1 MTNLM
6 SQLFKE
12 FFQSEKTAG
21 ILLLLAT
28 SVSLILANSGF
39 GEAYL
44 GLFKK
49 EIFGHQ
55 ILFWINDAL
64 MALFFLLVGLEIERE
79 LFAGELRDIKN
90 SMLPIFAA
98 LGGMLVP
105 AALYMLFNAR
115 TDFATGFGI
124 PMATDI
130 AFSLAILALL
140 GNRIPLSIKIFLT
153 ALAIIDDLGA
163 ILLIA
168 FAYNSGLSIIYLS
181 GAGLLIATM
190 WIMRKVGFMKWWH
203 YILPGIA
210 LWYAIHEAGIHS
222 TISGVILAFLIP
234 FKKDDDHC
242 PSFTLQH
249 LLHKPVAYF
258 ILPLFALANTALVI
272 SSESFAALSSTLS
285 MGIIFGLV
293 IGKPLGIFLFCYAA
307 VQTGVA
313 RKLPDIE
320 WAHILGVGFLA
331 GIGFTMSIFISILAF
346 PNETYINISKLS
358 ILMASFISAG
368 VGYGILRYLFDRK
381 LVSPS

>member
-28 SVSLILANSGF
+28 SFSLILANSVF
-39 GEAYL
+39 GETYL

-49 EIFGHQ
+49 ELFGHS

-64 MALFFLLVGLEIERE
+64 MAIFFLLVGLEIERE

-98 LGGMLVP
+98 LGGMVVP
-105 AALYMLFNAR
+105 ATLYMLLNVG
-115 TDFATGFGI
+115 TDYATGFGI

-140 GNRIPLSIKIFLT
+140 GNRIPMSIKIFLT

-163 ILLIA
+163 ILVIA
-168 FAYNSGLSIIYLS
+168 FAYNSGLSLNYLLGS
-181 GAGLLIATM
+181 ALLIASM
-190 WIMRKVGFMKWWH
+190 WIMRKLGFMKWWH
-203 YILPGIA
+203 YILPGVA
-210 LWYAIHEAGIHS
+210 LWYAVHEAGIHS

-234 FKKDDDHC
+234 FKKEDDHC

-272 SSESFAALSSTLS
+272 SSDSFTALSSTLTL
-285 MGIIFGLV
+285 GIILGLV
-293 IGKPLGIFLFCYAA
+293 VGKPLGIFLFCYAA
-307 VQTGVA
+307 VRSGVA
-313 RKLPDIE
+313 NMLPNLQ
-320 WAHILGVGFLA
+320 WSHIVGVGFLA

-346 PNETYINISKLS
+346 PSEAYINISKLS
-358 ILMASFISAG
+358 ILIASFLSAG
-368 VGYGILRYLFDRK
+368 IGYGLLRYLFDRK
-381 LVSPS
+381 IDSR